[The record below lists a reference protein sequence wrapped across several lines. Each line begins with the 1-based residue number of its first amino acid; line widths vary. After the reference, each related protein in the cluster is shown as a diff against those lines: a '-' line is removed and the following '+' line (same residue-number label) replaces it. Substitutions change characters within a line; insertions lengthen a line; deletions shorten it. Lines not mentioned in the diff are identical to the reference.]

1 MPARSPARWL
11 APVALVTCAVAVF
24 AIVSSGPSDD
34 AGTDGA
40 TTSERPASQ
49 RSTSSQRRRSSSRR
63 STRRRAYTVRAGDT
77 LSAIAE
83 KTDVPLSELQAL
95 NPDLD
100 SQSLQTGQRVKLAP

>member
-24 AIVSSGPSDD
+24 AIVTSGPSNE
-34 AGTDGA
+34 AGSDGA
-40 TTSERPASQ
+40 TTSEQPASE
-49 RSTSSQRRRSSSRR
+49 RSTTSQRRSSSSRR
-63 STRRRAYTVRAGDT
+63 SSRRSTYTVKPGDT

-83 KTDVPLSELQAL
+83 KTGVPLSELQAL

-100 SQSLQTGQRVKLAP
+100 SQSLQTGQKIKLAP

>member
-1 MPARSPARWL
+1 MSARSPARWL

-24 AIVSSGPSDD
+24 AIVSSGTSED

-40 TTSERPASQ
+40 TTSERPASE

-63 STRRRAYTVRAGDT
+63 STRRRTYTVKPGDT

-83 KTDVPLSELQAL
+83 KTGVPLSELQAL

-100 SQSLQTGQRVKLAP
+100 SQSLQTGQKVKLAP